1 MYYVLVNK
9 HKIPVP
15 YWTWE
20 DAQKA
25 IQTVYRAQYPV
36 ATLLIIQEK

>member
-15 YWTWE
+15 YWTWA
-20 DAQKA
+20 DAQEA

-36 ATLLIIQEK
+36 ATLRIIYEK

>member
-9 HKIPVP
+9 HKIPTP
-15 YWTWE
+15 YWTWG

-25 IQTVYRAQYPV
+25 IQTIYRAQYPV
-36 ATLLIIQEK
+36 ATLLIIYEK

>member
-15 YWTWE
+15 YWTWA

-25 IQTVYRAQYPV
+25 IEMIYRAQYPV
-36 ATLLIIQEK
+36 ATLRIIYEK